1 MIPKVEPDH
10 TKVPHFETEQDDQDY
25 LDLISEDGE
34 EMD

>member
-1 MIPKVEPDH
+1 MNPDKPDH
-10 TKVPHFETEQDDQDY
+10 TKVPDFETEQEDQDY